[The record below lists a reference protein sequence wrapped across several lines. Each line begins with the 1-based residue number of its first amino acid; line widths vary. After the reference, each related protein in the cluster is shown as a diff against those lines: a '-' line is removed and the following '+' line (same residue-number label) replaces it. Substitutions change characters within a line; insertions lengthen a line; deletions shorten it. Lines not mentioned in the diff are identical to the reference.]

1 MSYSIVEYPPS
12 ILALSKELAN
22 HPELWPLLDTQ
33 GATDWAGRV
42 GAIAAHC
49 GLVLDGAYVS
59 SDIEYIARKCTE
71 KLIQSRTSNII
82 LLN

>member
-12 ILALSKELAN
+12 IIALSKELTN
-22 HPELWPLLDTQ
+22 HPNLWPLLEEYA
-33 GATDWAGRV
+33 ATDWAGRV
-42 GAIAAHC
+42 GVIAAHC

-71 KLIQSRTSNII
+71 KLMHSRTSNVI